1 MAEGPGP
8 SIQDTIDAEYT
19 AAKQDM
25 LERAREQRIKKEKL
39 MKKVFSS
46 VQWYYPVHK
55 YIGDVVQG

>member
-8 SIQDTIDAEYT
+8 SIQDTIDAEYA